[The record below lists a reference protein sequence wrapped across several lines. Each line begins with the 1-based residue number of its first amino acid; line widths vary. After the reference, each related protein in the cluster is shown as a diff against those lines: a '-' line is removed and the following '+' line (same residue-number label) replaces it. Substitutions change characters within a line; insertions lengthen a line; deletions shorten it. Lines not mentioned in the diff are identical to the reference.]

1 MTMKKITAFLLLACI
16 VGQAYAWKPLF
27 AGHRGSYRGVENTE
41 EAMMN
46 GINHYGYTGLEID
59 VKTTSDGEY
68 VCWHDDDLSRVG
80 HSVQIP
86 YTKFED
92 LKDLTLTQTR
102 GGVTYTAKILTVD
115 RYLEICKENNVFP
128 IIELKWAV
136 GINSNDMSRFPGLYK
151 LIEKHGLVE
160 EARILTSMQ
169 ASLEYVRT
177 NYPKLQCQYLC
188 YEVTQARY
196 EWCKKWGINPSVQTG
211 GLTKAMARKCHDAGM
226 EVVCWTVNSASDYQK
241 HGELG
246 CTTMTCDYLVPADM
260 PELEDIDWEALSP
273 TPPLDNLYVTPLFN
287 FSETAGTLPENFPTT
302 KSGSYT
308 QAQEAAFIDG
318 VFYVS
323 DYSARKVVAVDTTG
337 KVWEPGIENA
347 NLRHGICRDDAGNL
361 ILHTSADA
369 KVPNQLTVLKAEDNS
384 EHVINFTLNNNGQTN
399 FPTASG
405 DIFSAA
411 GGYVYFF
418 PNGQT
423 TVEVVKIANGQ
434 FVSTTSC
441 AVSLTGATAGYVIPI
456 DNNPNHFI
464 YQIRGNGYH
473 LYKNGDKGS
482 YLTSPN
488 GTTAPSRN
496 NSVGGALFQLNGHDM
511 FVYTSGAHYKGGWTV
526 RDMTA
531 AEQTPMYTQE
541 QLGNGG
547 YNANASVGAFFW
559 WERLDS
565 VTVNLYEYCLG
576 HGLAGW
582 ELSAAPH
589 RIRLKGLTTDPT
601 EITIAKGDTAT
612 IQAVL
617 NPVNAET
624 LKTTWRYATTNRNSK
639 LSYDGTTAQ
648 FTSKTVGTYTVTV
661 TIDDLTA
668 DCIVNVVEDMTGVD
682 NTTTVTLEPRKQI
695 VNGQVLIRTQDGTYT
710 LMGQEL

>member
-1 MTMKKITAFLLLACI
+1 MRNTILLLCLVCTI
-16 VGQAYAWKPLF
+16 TQAYAWKPQF

-80 HSVQIP
+80 HNVTIP
-86 YTKFED
+86 YTKFAD
-92 LKDLTLTQTR
+92 MKDLTLTQTR

-169 ASLEYVRT
+169 PSLEYVRT
-177 NYPKLQCQYLC
+177 NYPALKCQYLC

-196 EWCKKWGINPSVQTG
+196 EWCKQWGIDPSVQTG

-226 EVVCWTVNSASDYQK
+226 EVACWTVNSESSYKQ

-260 PELEDIDWEALSP
+260 PELEEIDWEALSP
-273 TPPLDNLYVTPLFN
+273 TPPLDHLYVTPLFN
-287 FSETAGTLPENFPTT
+287 RTETAGTLPEGFPTT
-302 KSGSYT
+302 QSGNYVN
-308 QAQEAAFIDG
+308 AQEAAFIDG
-318 VFYVS
+318 VFYMA
-323 DYSARKVVAVDTTG
+323 DYSTRKVVAVDTTG
-337 KVWEPGIENA
+337 KVWEPGIEYST
-347 NLRHGICRDDAGNL
+347 LRHGICRDDAGNL

-369 KVPNQLTVLKAEDNS
+369 KVPTQLTVLKAEDNS

-418 PNGQT
+418 PNAQNY
-423 TVEVVKIANGQ
+423 VEVVKIANGQ

-441 AVSLTGATAGYVIPI
+441 SVSLTGATAGYVIPI

-488 GTTAPSRN
+488 GTTAPARN
-496 NSVGGALFQLNGHDM
+496 NTVGGAFFQLNGHDM

-531 AEQTPMYTQE
+531 AELTPMYTQE

-559 WERLDS
+559 WERLDPM
-565 VTVNLYEYCLG
+565 TVNLYEYCLG
-576 HGLAGW
+576 HGIAGW
-582 ELSAAPH
+582 ELSAEPH
-589 RIRLKGLTTDPT
+589 KIRVKEFTLNES
-601 EITIAKGDTAT
+601 EITIEVGDTAH
-612 IQAVL
+612 IQAIIT
-617 NPVNAET
+617 PANADNQEV
-624 LKTTWRYATTNRNSK
+624 TWRVSPTGRTSK
-639 LSYDGTTAQ
+639 LNHNGLNAT
-648 FTSKTVGTYTVTV
+648 FTSTKEGTFTITATLGDFSAECIVTV
-661 TIDDLTA
+661 EA
-668 DCIVNVVEDMTGVD
+668 PQTGLELPSSI
-682 NTTTVTLEPRKQI
+682 NSEPSKTLR
-695 VNGQVLIRTQDGTYT
+695 NGRIMIQHGNKTYSAQ
-710 LMGQEL
+710 GQEL

>member
-1 MTMKKITAFLLLACI
+1 MKKITAFLLFACI

-46 GINHYGYTGLEID
+46 GINYYGYTGLEID

-80 HSVQIP
+80 HNVQIP
-86 YTKFED
+86 YTKFAD

-102 GGVTYTAKILTVD
+102 GGTTYTAKILTVD

-169 ASLEYVRT
+169 PSLEYVRT

-211 GLTKAMARKCHDAGM
+211 GLSKAMARKCHDAGM
-226 EVVCWTVNSASDYQK
+226 EVVCWTVNSLADYQK

-246 CTTMTCDYLVPADM
+246 CTTMTCDYLVPAEM
-260 PELEDIDWEALSP
+260 PELADIDWEALSP
-273 TPPLDNLYVTPLFN
+273 TPPLDHLYVTPLFN
-287 FSETAGTLPENFPTT
+287 FSETAGNLPENFPITL
-302 KSGSYT
+302 SGSYT

-318 VFYVS
+318 VFYVA

-337 KVWEPGIENA
+337 KVWEPGIEYA

-361 ILHTSADA
+361 IMHTSPDA
-369 KVPNQLTVLKAEDNS
+369 KVPTQLTVLKPNDTTDY
-384 EHVINFTLNNNGQTN
+384 VIDITLNNNGQTN

-418 PNGQT
+418 PNGQNF
-423 TVEVVKIANGQ
+423 VEVVKIANGKY
-434 FVSTTSC
+434 VSTTSC
-441 AVSLTGATAGYVIPI
+441 AVSMTGSTAGYVIPI
-456 DNNPNHFI
+456 DNTPNHFI
-464 YQIRGNGYH
+464 YQVRSNGYH
-473 LYKNGDKGS
+473 LYKDGDKGS

-488 GTTAPSRN
+488 GTTAPARN
-496 NSVGGALFQLNGHDM
+496 NTVGGALFQLNGHDM
-511 FVYTSGAHYKGGWTV
+511 FVYTSGSHYKGGWTV
-526 RDMTA
+526 RDMTSA
-531 AEQTPMYTQE
+531 DLTPMYTQE

-576 HGLAGW
+576 HGIAGW
-582 ELSAAPH
+582 ELSAEPH
-589 RIRLKGLTTDPT
+589 KIRVKDFTLS
-601 EITIAKGDTAT
+601 ESNITIKKGETAQV
-612 IQAVL
+612 QAIIT
-617 NPVNAET
+617 PSNAADQEV
-624 LKTTWRYATTNRNSK
+624 TWRYSPSNRSSK
-639 LSYDGTTAQ
+639 LSSNGLTAT
-648 FTSKTVGTYTVTV
+648 FTSTKVETYT
-661 TIDDLTA
+661 ITA
-668 DCIVNVVEDMTGVD
+668 TLGDFKAECVVNVVDPITGVED
-682 NTTTVTLEPRKQI
+682 VEATIDETSKSI
-695 VNGQVLIRTQDGTYT
+695 QDGR
-710 LMGQEL
+710 LIIKHGQQVYNVLGQQIR

>member
-1 MTMKKITAFLLLACI
+1 MKKITAILLFACI
-16 VGQAYAWKPLF
+16 VGQAYAWKPKF

-136 GINSNDMSRFPGLYK
+136 GINNNDMSRFPGLYK

-169 ASLEYVRT
+169 KSLEYVRT
-177 NYPKLQCQYLC
+177 NYPKLQCQFLC

-211 GLTKAMARKCHDAGM
+211 GLSKAMARKCHDAGM
-226 EVVCWTVNSASDYQK
+226 EVVCWTVNSLADYQK

-302 KSGSYT
+302 KSGSYVN
-308 QAQEAAFIDG
+308 AQEAAFIDG
-318 VFYVS
+318 VFYMADFS
-323 DYSARKVVAVDTTG
+323 THKVVAVDTTG
-337 KVWEPGIENA
+337 KVWEPGIEYA

-361 ILHTSADA
+361 IMHTSPDT
-369 KVPNQLTVLKAEDNS
+369 KVPTQLTVLKAEDNT

-441 AVSLTGATAGYVIPI
+441 PVSLTGATAGYVIPI
-456 DNNPNHFI
+456 DNTPNHFI

-488 GTTAPSRN
+488 GTTAPARN
-496 NSVGGALFQLNGHDM
+496 NTVGGALFQLNGHDL

-531 AEQTPMYTQE
+531 AELTPMYTQE

-565 VTVNLYEYCLG
+565 ATVNLYEYCLG
-576 HGLAGW
+576 HGIAGW
-582 ELSAAPH
+582 ELSAEPH
-589 RIRLKGLTTDPT
+589 RIRLKGLALDPS
-601 EITIAKGDTAT
+601 EITIKKGETVT
-612 IQAVL
+612 ISAVL
-617 NPVNAET
+617 TPANAEILST
-624 LKTTWRYATTNRNSK
+624 SWRYATTNRNTK
-639 LSYDGTTAQ
+639 LSPNGTTAQ
-648 FTSKTVGTYTVTV
+648 FTSTKTGTYTVTAIV
-661 TIDDLTA
+661 DDFTA
-668 DCIVNVVEDMTGVD
+668 ECIVNVVDESDTDLNAVEISNETG
-682 NTTTVTLEPRKQI
+682 KYIQ
-695 VNGQVLIRTQDGTYT
+695 NGQLVIYHN
-710 LMGQEL
+710 GQKINALGQTIK

>member
-1 MTMKKITAFLLLACI
+1 MTMKKITAFLLFACI
-16 VGQAYAWKPLF
+16 VGQAYAWKPQF

-80 HSVQIP
+80 HNVTIP

-102 GGVTYTAKILTVD
+102 GGTTYTAKILTVD

-136 GINSNDMSRFPGLYK
+136 GINNNDMSRFPGLYK

-169 ASLEYVRT
+169 KSLEYVRT
-177 NYPKLQCQYLC
+177 NFPKLQCQFLC

-196 EWCKKWGINPSVQTG
+196 EWCKTWGINPSVQIG
-211 GLTKAMARKCHDAGM
+211 GLSKAMARKCHDAGM
-226 EVVCWTVNSASDYQK
+226 EVVCWTVNSLADYQK

-260 PELEDIDWEALSP
+260 PELEEIDWEALSP

-337 KVWEPGIENA
+337 KVWEPGIEHA

-384 EHVINFTLNNNGQTN
+384 EHVISFTLNNNGQTN

-405 DIFSAA
+405 DIFSDA

-423 TVEVVKIANGQ
+423 SVEVVKIAAGKY
-434 FVSTTSC
+434 VSTTSC

-531 AEQTPMYTQE
+531 ADQTPMYTQA

-565 VTVNLYEYCLG
+565 VTVNLNEYCLG

-612 IQAVL
+612 IQAIL
-617 NPVNAET
+617 NPANAET
-624 LKTTWRYATTNRNSK
+624 LKTSWRYATTNRNSK
-639 LSYDGTTAQ
+639 LSYNGTTAK
-648 FTSKTVGTYTVTV
+648 FTSKTLGTYTVTV
-661 TIDDLTA
+661 TVDDFTA
-668 DCIVNVVEDMTGVD
+668 DCIVNVVDELTGVD
-682 NTTTVTLEPRKQI
+682 NTTTVTIEPRKQM
-695 VNGQVLIRTQDGTYT
+695 VNGQVLIRTQEGTYT

>member
-1 MTMKKITAFLLLACI
+1 MTMKKITAFLLFACI
-16 VGQAYAWKPLF
+16 VGQAYAWKPQF

-80 HSVQIP
+80 HNVTIP

-102 GGVTYTAKILTVD
+102 GGTTYTAKILTVD

-136 GINSNDMSRFPGLYK
+136 GINNNDMSRFPGLYK

-169 ASLEYVRT
+169 KSLEYVRT
-177 NYPKLQCQYLC
+177 NFPKLQCQFLC

-196 EWCKKWGINPSVQTG
+196 EWCKTWGINPSVQIG
-211 GLTKAMARKCHDAGM
+211 GLSKAMARKCHDAGM
-226 EVVCWTVNSASDYQK
+226 EVVCWTVNSLADYQK

-260 PELEDIDWEALSP
+260 PELEEIDWEALSP

-337 KVWEPGIENA
+337 KVWEPGIEHA

-384 EHVINFTLNNNGQTN
+384 EHVISFTLNNNGQTN

-405 DIFSAA
+405 DIFSDA

-423 TVEVVKIANGQ
+423 SVEVVKIAAGKY
-434 FVSTTSC
+434 VSTTSC

-531 AEQTPMYTQE
+531 ADQTPMYTQA

-612 IQAVL
+612 IQAIL
-617 NPVNAET
+617 NPANAET
-624 LKTTWRYATTNRNSK
+624 LKTSWRYATTNRNSK
-639 LSYDGTTAQ
+639 LSYNGTTAK
-648 FTSKTVGTYTVTV
+648 FTSKTLGTYTVTV
-661 TIDDLTA
+661 TVDDFTA
-668 DCIVNVVEDMTGVD
+668 DCIVNVVDELTGVD
-682 NTTTVTLEPRKQI
+682 NTTTVTIEPRKQM
-695 VNGQVLIRTQDGTYT
+695 VNGQVLIRTQEGTYT

>member
-1 MTMKKITAFLLLACI
+1 MKKLLLLLCI
-16 VGQAYAWKPLF
+16 ICTSVQAFAWKPLF
-27 AGHRGSYRGVENTE
+27 AGHRGSFRGVENTE

-80 HSVQIP
+80 HDVTIP
-86 YTKFED
+86 YTKFAD
-92 LKDLTLTQTR
+92 LKDLILTQTR
-102 GGVTYTAKILTVD
+102 GGVTYTAKLLTVD

-128 IIELKWAV
+128 IIELKWAS
-136 GINSNDMSRFPGLYK
+136 GINNNDMSRFPGLYK

-169 ASLEYVRT
+169 KSLEYVRT
-177 NYPKLQCQYLC
+177 NYPLLQCQYLC
-188 YEVTQARY
+188 YEVTEARY
-196 EWCKKWGINPSVQTG
+196 DWCKNWGINPSVQTG
-211 GLTKAMARKCHDAGM
+211 GLTKAMARKCHEAGM
-226 EVVCWTVNSASDYQK
+226 EVAAWTVNSESSYKQ

-260 PELEDIDWEALSP
+260 PELEDVDWEALSP
-273 TPPLDNLYVTPLFN
+273 TPPLDNLYVTQLFN
-287 FSETAGTLPENFPTT
+287 YSETAGNLPENFPTT
-302 KSGSYT
+302 KSGSYVN
-308 QAQEAAFIDG
+308 AQEAAFIDG
-318 VFYVS
+318 VFYVA
-323 DYSARKVVAVDTTG
+323 DYSARKVVAIDTTG
-337 KVWEPGIENA
+337 KVWEPGIEYS

-369 KVPNQLTVLKAEDNS
+369 KVPTQLTVLKAEDNS
-384 EHVINFTLNNNGQTN
+384 EHVISFTLNNNGQTN

-418 PNGQT
+418 PNEQT

-434 FVSTTSC
+434 HVSTTSC

-482 YLTSPN
+482 YMTSPN

-496 NSVGGALFQLNGHDM
+496 NTVGGALFQLNGHNM
-511 FVYTSGAHYKGGWTV
+511 FVHTSGAHYKGGWTI
-526 RDMTA
+526 RDMTS
-531 AEQTPMYTQE
+531 AELTPMYTQE
-541 QLGNGG
+541 QLGDGG

-576 HGLAGW
+576 HGIAGW
-582 ELSAAPH
+582 ELSSEPH
-589 RIRLKGLTTDPT
+589 KIRVQDLTLN
-601 EITIAKGDTAT
+601 ESNITIATGDTAHIKAIIT
-612 IQAVL
+612 
-617 NPVNAET
+617 PTNAT
-624 LKTTWRYATTNRNSK
+624 DQNIKWKVTPTNRATK
-639 LSYDGTTAQ
+639 LTKNGITASL
-648 FTSKTVGTYTVTV
+648 TSTKEGTYTVTATLGERTATCEV
-661 TIDDLTA
+661 TVTTPTGVQNITTIQQEGKCLHNGQIHVVNGGKTYTID
-668 DCIVNVVEDMTGVD
+668 G
-682 NTTTVTLEPRKQI
+682 KQ
-695 VNGQVLIRTQDGTYT
+695 L
-710 LMGQEL
+710 

>member
-1 MTMKKITAFLLLACI
+1 MKKTITFLCIACMCLQ
-16 VGQAYAWKPLF
+16 VYAWKPQF

-80 HSVQIP
+80 HNVTIP
-86 YTKFED
+86 YTKFAD
-92 LKDLTLTQTR
+92 MKDLTLTQTR

-169 ASLEYVRT
+169 PSLEYVRT
-177 NYPKLQCQYLC
+177 NYPALKCQYLC

-196 EWCKKWGINPSVQTG
+196 EWCKQWGIDPSVQTG

-226 EVVCWTVNSASDYQK
+226 EVACWTVNSESSYKQ

-260 PELEDIDWEALSP
+260 PELEEIDWEALSP
-273 TPPLDNLYVTPLFN
+273 TPPLDHLYVTPLFN
-287 FSETAGTLPENFPTT
+287 RTETAGTLPEGFPTT
-302 KSGSYT
+302 QSGNYVN
-308 QAQEAAFIDG
+308 AQEAAFIDG
-318 VFYVS
+318 VFYMA
-323 DYSARKVVAVDTTG
+323 DYSTRKVVAVDTTG
-337 KVWEPGIENA
+337 KVWEPGIEYST
-347 NLRHGICRDDAGNL
+347 LRHGICRDDAGNL

-369 KVPNQLTVLKAEDNS
+369 KVPTQLTVLKAEDNS

-418 PNGQT
+418 PNAQNY
-423 TVEVVKIANGQ
+423 VEVVKIANGQ

-488 GTTAPSRN
+488 GTTAPARN
-496 NSVGGALFQLNGHDM
+496 NTVGGAFFQLNGHDM

-531 AEQTPMYTQE
+531 AELTPMYTQE

-559 WERLDS
+559 WERLDPM
-565 VTVNLYEYCLG
+565 TVNLYEYCLG
-576 HGLAGW
+576 HGIAGW
-582 ELSAAPH
+582 ELSAEPH
-589 RIRLKGLTTDPT
+589 KIRVKEFTLNES
-601 EITIAKGDTAT
+601 EITIEVGDTAH
-612 IQAVL
+612 IQAIIT
-617 NPVNAET
+617 PVNADNQEV
-624 LKTTWRYATTNRNSK
+624 TWRVSPTGRTSK
-639 LSYDGTTAQ
+639 LNHNGLNAT
-648 FTSKTVGTYTVTV
+648 FTSTKEGTFTITATLGDFSAQCIVTV
-661 TIDDLTA
+661 EA
-668 DCIVNVVEDMTGVD
+668 SQTGLESPSSI
-682 NTTTVTLEPRKQI
+682 NSEPSKTLR
-695 VNGQVLIRTQDGTYT
+695 NGRIMIQHGNKTYSVQ
-710 LMGQEL
+710 GQEL

>member
-1 MTMKKITAFLLLACI
+1 MKKTLLLLCL
-16 VGQAYAWKPLF
+16 VCTLTQAYAWKPLF

-80 HSVQIP
+80 HNVSIP
-86 YTKFED
+86 YSNFANI
-92 LKDLTLTQTR
+92 KDLTLTQTR

-169 ASLEYVRT
+169 PSLEYVRT

-211 GLTKAMARKCHDAGM
+211 GLTKAMARKCHEAGM
-226 EVVCWTVNSASDYQK
+226 EVVCWTVNSLADYQK

-246 CTTMTCDYLVPADM
+246 CTTMTCDYLVPAEM

-273 TPPLDNLYVTPLFN
+273 TPPLDHLYVTPLFN
-287 FSETAGTLPENFPTT
+287 FSETAGNLPENFPTT
-302 KSGSYT
+302 LSGSYT

-318 VFYVS
+318 VFYVA

-337 KVWEPGIENA
+337 KVWEPGIEYT

-361 ILHTSADA
+361 IMHTSPDA
-369 KVPNQLTVLKAEDNS
+369 KVPTQLTVLKPNDTTDY
-384 EHVINFTLNNNGQTN
+384 VIDITLNNNGQTN

-418 PNGQT
+418 PNGQNF
-423 TVEVVKIANGQ
+423 VEVVKIANGKY
-434 FVSTTSC
+434 VSTTSC
-441 AVSLTGATAGYVIPI
+441 AVSMTGSTAGYVIPI
-456 DNNPNHFI
+456 DNTPNHFI
-464 YQIRGNGYH
+464 YQVRSNGYH
-473 LYKNGDKGS
+473 LYKDGDKGS

-526 RDMTA
+526 RDMTS

-576 HGLAGW
+576 HGIAGW
-582 ELSAAPH
+582 ELSAEPH
-589 RIRLKGLTTDPT
+589 KIRVKDFTLS
-601 EITIAKGDTAT
+601 ESNITIHKGETAN
-612 IQAVL
+612 IQAIITPSDAADQEV
-617 NPVNAET
+617 
-624 LKTTWRYATTNRNSK
+624 TWRYSPSNRSSK
-639 LSYDGTTAQ
+639 LSSNGLTAT
-648 FTSKTVGTYTVTV
+648 FTSTKVETYTITATLGDFKAECVVNVLDPITGV
-661 TIDDLTA
+661 EDVEATIDETSKS
-668 DCIVNVVEDMTGVD
+668 I
-682 NTTTVTLEPRKQI
+682 
-695 VNGQVLIRTQDGTYT
+695 QDGR
-710 LMGQEL
+710 LIIKHGQQLYNVLGQQIR

>member
-1 MTMKKITAFLLLACI
+1 MKRIITLFCI
-16 VGQAYAWKPLF
+16 ICIFAQAYAWKPKF

-46 GINHYGYTGLEID
+46 GINYYGYTGLEID

-80 HSVQIP
+80 HDVSIP
-86 YTKFED
+86 YSNFAN
-92 LKDLTLTQTR
+92 LKDLELTQTR
-102 GGVTYTAKILTVD
+102 GGVTYKAKILTVD

-169 ASLEYVRT
+169 PSLEYVRT

-188 YEVTQARY
+188 YEVTEARY
-196 EWCKKWGINPSVQTG
+196 EWCKQWGINPSVQTG
-211 GLTKAMARKCHDAGM
+211 GLSKYMARKCHDAGM
-226 EVVCWTVNSASDYQK
+226 EVACWTVNSLASYQQ

-246 CTTMTCDYLVPADM
+246 CTTMTCDYLLPSEM
-260 PELEDIDWEALSP
+260 PELEEIDWEALAP
-273 TPPLDNLYVTPLFN
+273 TQPIDTLYITELFN
-287 FSETAGTLPENFPTT
+287 FSETAGTLPEGFPTT
-302 KSGSYT
+302 LEGNYVN
-308 QAQEAAFIDG
+308 AQEAAFVDG

-323 DYSARKVVAVDTTG
+323 DYSKRKVVAVDTAG
-337 KVWEPGIENA
+337 NVFEPGIEHPD
-347 NLRHGICRDDAGNL
+347 LRHGICRDDAANL
-361 ILHTSADA
+361 ILHASPDAD
-369 KVPNQLTVLKAEDNS
+369 VPTKLIVYKPNDTTEYSIEIK
-384 EHVINFTLNNNGQTN
+384 LNNNGQTN

-418 PNGQT
+418 PNKQKF
-423 TVEVVKIANGQ
+423 VEVVKIANGQ
-434 FVSTTSC
+434 YVSTTSC
-441 AVSLTGATAGYVIPI
+441 PVSIEGSTAGYVIPI
-456 DNNPNHFI
+456 DNTPNHFI
-464 YQIRGNGYH
+464 YQVRANGYH
-473 LYKNGDKGS
+473 VYKNGDKGS
-482 YLTSPN
+482 YLTTPN

-496 NSVGGALFQLNGHDM
+496 NSVGGALFELNGHEM
-511 FVYTSGAHYKGGWTV
+511 FVYMSGSHYKGGWTL
-526 RDMTA
+526 RDMTS
-531 AEQTPMYTQE
+531 AELTPMYTQP
-541 QLGNGG
+541 QLGDGG
-547 YNANASVGAFFW
+547 YYANASVGAFFH
-559 WERLDS
+559 WERIDS

-576 HGLAGW
+576 HGVAGW
-582 ELSAAPH
+582 EISTAPH

-617 NPVNAET
+617 NPANAET

-639 LSYDGTTAQ
+639 LSYNGTTAK
-648 FTSKTVGTYTVTV
+648 FTSKKVGTYTVTV
-661 TIDDLTA
+661 TVDDFTA
-668 DCIVNVVEDMTGVD
+668 ECIVNVVDELTGVD
-682 NTTTVTLEPRKQI
+682 NTTTVTIEPRKEI
-695 VNGQVLIRTQDGTYT
+695 LNGQVLIRTQDGTYT

>member
-1 MTMKKITAFLLLACI
+1 MKRIYTILCILCI
-16 VGQAYAWKPLF
+16 VTQAFAWKPQF

-80 HSVQIP
+80 HNVTIP
-86 YTKFED
+86 YTKFAD

-169 ASLEYVRT
+169 PSLEYVRT

-211 GLTKAMARKCHDAGM
+211 GLTKAMARKCHEAGM
-226 EVVCWTVNSASDYQK
+226 EVACWTVNSSSDYVK
-241 HGELG
+241 HGEMG

-260 PELEDIDWEALSP
+260 PELADVDWEALSP

-287 FSETAGTLPENFPTT
+287 YSETAGNLPENFPTT
-302 KSGSYT
+302 KSGSYVN
-308 QAQEAAFIDG
+308 AQEAAFIDG
-318 VFYVS
+318 VFYAA

-337 KVWEPGIENA
+337 KIWEPGIEYA

-369 KVPNQLTVLKAEDNS
+369 KVPNQLTVFKAEDNT
-384 EHVINFTLNNNGQTN
+384 EHVISFTLNNNGQTN

-441 AVSLTGATAGYVIPI
+441 AVSLTGSTAGYVIPI

-464 YQIRGNGYH
+464 YQNRSNGYH
-473 LYKNGDKGS
+473 LYKDGDKGS

-488 GTTAPSRN
+488 GTTAPARCN
-496 NSVGGALFQLNGHDM
+496 TVGGALFHLNGHEM
-511 FVYTSGAHYKGGWTV
+511 FVYTSGAHYKGGWTI
-526 RDMTA
+526 RDMTS
-531 AEQTPMYTQE
+531 AELTPMYTQP

-547 YNANASVGAFFW
+547 YNANASVGAFFH
-559 WERLDS
+559 WEYIDS

-576 HGLAGW
+576 HGIAGW
-582 ELSAAPH
+582 EISSEPHKIRVKDFTLSE
-589 RIRLKGLTTDPT
+589 TN
-601 EITIAKGDTAT
+601 ITVNVGDTAHL
-612 IQAVL
+612 QAIIT
-617 NPVNAET
+617 PANADDQDV
-624 LKTTWRYATTNRNSK
+624 TWRVTPTNRVVKLNRNGINATLTCSK
-639 LSYDGTTAQ
+639 E
-648 FTSKTVGTYTVTV
+648 GTYTVTA
-661 TIDDLTA
+661 TLGDFSA
-668 DCIVNVVEDMTGVD
+668 ECIVTFSASTGVED
-682 NTTTVTLEPRKQI
+682 I
-695 VNGQVLIRTQDGTYT
+695 VNHSKEAEKIIRDGQLLIRYNNTIYNVI
-710 LMGQEL
+710 GQKQKQ

>member
-1 MTMKKITAFLLLACI
+1 MKKTLLLLCL
-16 VGQAYAWKPLF
+16 VCTLSQAYAWKPLF

-59 VKTTSDGEY
+59 VKTTSDGVC

-80 HSVQIP
+80 HNVTIAS
-86 YTKFED
+86 TKWED

-102 GGVTYTAKILTVD
+102 GGVTYTGKLCSVD
-115 RYLEICKENNVFP
+115 RYLEICKDNNIFP
-128 IIELKWAV
+128 IIELKWAS
-136 GINSNDMSRFPGLYK
+136 GINNNDMSWFPKLYA
-151 LIEKHGLVE
+151 LIQKHDMVDK
-160 EARILTSMQ
+160 AYILTSMQ
-169 ASLEYVRT
+169 KSLEYVRT
-177 NYPKLQCQYLC
+177 NYPALKCQFLC
-188 YEVTQARY
+188 YEVTEARY
-196 EWCKKWGINPSVQTG
+196 EWCKTWGINPSVQTG
-211 GLTKAMARKCHDAGM
+211 GLSKYMARKCHDAGM
-226 EVVCWTVNSASDYQK
+226 EVACWTVNSLADYQK

-246 CTTMTCDYLVPADM
+246 CTTMTCDYLLPADM

-287 FSETAGTLPENFPTT
+287 FSETAGNLPENFPTT

-318 VFYVS
+318 VFYMADFS
-323 DYSARKVVAVDTTG
+323 THKVVAVDTTG
-337 KVWEPGIENA
+337 KVWEPGIEYA

-361 ILHTSADA
+361 IMHTSPDT
-369 KVPNQLTVLKAEDNS
+369 KVPTQLTVLKAEDNT

-441 AVSLTGATAGYVIPI
+441 PVSLTGATAGYVIPI
-456 DNNPNHFI
+456 DNTPNHFI

-488 GTTAPSRN
+488 GTTAPARN
-496 NSVGGALFQLNGHDM
+496 NTVGGALFQLNGHDL

-531 AEQTPMYTQE
+531 AELTPMYTQE
-541 QLGNGG
+541 QLGGGG

-565 VTVNLYEYCLG
+565 ATVNLYEYCLG
-576 HGLAGW
+576 HGIAGW
-582 ELSAAPH
+582 ELSAEPH
-589 RIRLKGLTTDPT
+589 RIRLKGLALDPS
-601 EITIAKGDTAT
+601 EITIKKGETVT
-612 IQAVL
+612 ISAVL
-617 NPVNAET
+617 TPANAEILST
-624 LKTTWRYATTNRNSK
+624 SWRYATTNRNTK
-639 LSYDGTTAQ
+639 LSPNGTTAQ
-648 FTSKTVGTYTVTV
+648 FTSTKTGTYTVTAIV
-661 TIDDLTA
+661 DDFTA
-668 DCIVNVVEDMTGVD
+668 ECIVNVVDESDTDLNAIEISNETG
-682 NTTTVTLEPRKQI
+682 KYIQ
-695 VNGQVLIRTQDGTYT
+695 NGQLVIYHY
-710 LMGQEL
+710 GQKINALGQTIK